1 MINEYLNAILLGFGL
16 SFMVGPVFFTLLE
29 TSITRGFRA
38 ALSFDLGVII
48 ADIMFI
54 TVSYYGSVSILQKIQ
69 NDPRIF
75 LVGGV
80 VLIIYGAFT
89 IFYKK
94 TKKIVTDKELVVV
107 ENNNYIGLF
116 FKGFFLNSIN
126 FGVLAFWLAVVLAV
140 SSNFMMDGGKVFRY
154 FAVMVTAFLCTDMMK
169 ILLAKQLKRK
179 MTPVMMRK
187 IRHTLGVFFI
197 LFGIALAT
205 KRYIPEKTMDQIDSV
220 IERMNP

>member
-38 ALSFDLGVII
+38 ALSFDLGVIL

-54 TVSYYGSVSILQKIQ
+54 TVSYYGSVPILQRIQ

-94 TKKIVTDKELVVV
+94 TNCLD
-107 ENNNYIGLF
+107 
-116 FKGFFLNSIN
+116 
-126 FGVLAFWLAVVLAV
+126 
-140 SSNFMMDGGKVFRY
+140 
-154 FAVMVTAFLCTDMMK
+154 
-169 ILLAKQLKRK
+169 
-179 MTPVMMRK
+179 
-187 IRHTLGVFFI
+187 
-197 LFGIALAT
+197 T
-205 KRYIPEKTMDQIDSV
+205 K
-220 IERMNP
+220 

>member
-38 ALSFDLGVII
+38 ALSFDLGVIL
-48 ADIMFI
+48 ADVMFI
-54 TVSYYGSVSILQKIQ
+54 TVSYYGSVSILQRIQ

-75 LVGGV
+75 LIGGV

-126 FGVLAFWLAVVLAV
+126 FSPKSL
-140 SSNFMMDGGKVFRY
+140 M
-154 FAVMVTAFLCTDMMK
+154 
-169 ILLAKQLKRK
+169 
-179 MTPVMMRK
+179 
-187 IRHTLGVFFI
+187 
-197 LFGIALAT
+197 AT
-205 KRYIPEKTMDQIDSV
+205 SPW
-220 IERMNP
+220 